1 MALTKN
7 EMYYNKITE
16 ELNKIKQKYGYD
28 NMSLAF
34 AHWYLKYYFHMEDQ
48 KIGECI
54 IDGNGDMGIDAIDID
69 DLGDDEHSLKIFQ
82 FKFPS
87 KKENIRKEI
96 EYKEANAT
104 WDGFT
109 KLIDNNYR
117 YNKSNDKF
125 KEIKDNLADLFISK
139 TTIYYVSFNKG
150 IIDYRDELE
159 QKVEKFKSDSGNE
172 LEVVYH
178 NVDIITNI
186 YERMNRKNNV
196 KITVKYKQLQAAYDI
211 NERDITSYVGF
222 ANGKELV
229 NAIKDNIATIF
240 DENIRLYEKNTKVN
254 GMINRTAS
262 STDQAD
268 MFYFYNNGIV
278 FICDKVLNSAVS
290 NSIKIEGV
298 SVVNGCQTLNVL
310 YDLYTKDRLSS
321 DVCVLM
327 RIIQIK
333 DYNERMKITEY
344 LNSQTPIKDSY
355 FISNHISVRSLQ
367 HEMEKRGVFLERQIN
382 EYEYKKLRNEV
393 VNYANVVRLDKAI
406 QCYVG
411 YWMDDYAASAKSGKG
426 SLFDK
431 NKIDTILSDINADK
445 VLIAIETYDKIS
457 EIITLYRKM
466 RRNLSKNEFEEFL
479 MSDDRE
485 SAFCIDDYKYLNTAD
500 ILLLNTVAN
509 LRQRRD
515 KLNLTEAC
523 FDDTVKLA
531 IFLAREVIKE
541 ASEKQPNTATLT
553 RTNSVFQKVRD
564 KINKFRI
571 EDFVKR
577 VPSS

>member
-1 MALTKN
+1 
-7 EMYYNKITE
+7 
-16 ELNKIKQKYGYD
+16 
-28 NMSLAF
+28 
-34 AHWYLKYYFHMEDQ
+34 
-48 KIGECI
+48 
-54 IDGNGDMGIDAIDID
+54 
-69 DLGDDEHSLKIFQ
+69 
-82 FKFPS
+82 
-87 KKENIRKEI
+87 
-96 EYKEANAT
+96 
-104 WDGFT
+104 
-109 KLIDNNYR
+109 
-117 YNKSNDKF
+117 
-125 KEIKDNLADLFISK
+125 
-139 TTIYYVSFNKG
+139 
-150 IIDYRDELE
+150 
-159 QKVEKFKSDSGNE
+159 
-172 LEVVYH
+172 
-178 NVDIITNI
+178 
-186 YERMNRKNNV
+186 
-196 KITVKYKQLQAAYDI
+196 
-211 NERDITSYVGF
+211 
-222 ANGKELV
+222 
-229 NAIKDNIATIF
+229 
-240 DENIRLYEKNTKVN
+240 
-254 GMINRTAS
+254 
-262 STDQAD
+262 
-268 MFYFYNNGIV
+268 
-278 FICDKVLNSAVS
+278 
-290 NSIKIEGV
+290 
-298 SVVNGCQTLNVL
+298 
-310 YDLYTKDRLSS
+310 
-321 DVCVLM
+321 M

-466 RRNLSKNEFEEFL
+466 RRNSSKNEFEEFL

-515 KLNLTEAC
+515 KLNLTESC